1 MEISISHKNVQV
13 KKVTLGKSFAN
24 ITTDL
29 VIDRYGRVKVSPGP
43 TFFYTDLHH
52 IPREILKNV
61 SERLKT
67 EANNRILE
75 KIQKRINNVI
85 VAG

>member
-13 KKVTLGKSFAN
+13 TKVTLGKSFAN
-24 ITTDL
+24 ITTDV
-29 VIDRYGRVKVSPGP
+29 VIDRYGRVKVSTGP
-43 TFFYTDLHH
+43 TFFYTDLTH
-52 IPREILKNV
+52 IPREILKDV